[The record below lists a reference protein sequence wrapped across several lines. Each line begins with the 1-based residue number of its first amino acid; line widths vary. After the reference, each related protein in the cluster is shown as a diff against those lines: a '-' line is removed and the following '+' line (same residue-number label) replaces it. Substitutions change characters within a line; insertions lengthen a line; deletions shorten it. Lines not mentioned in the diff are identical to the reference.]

1 MTNFSIYRT
10 CNLRRK
16 NLDSSATFIPKRELS
31 SFTPEEIK
39 QSLHKER
46 DNLISTG
53 TLEAIPKNEW
63 NSIPKNKQITSHTFT
78 EVKSDNTLKS
88 RTVAHGN
95 KQTPETYTIFS
106 YGTIH
111 HVTINLLLVKAL
123 NMNIIPY
130 QIDIGHAFLD
140 GKIMKLWAHASLFR
154 SPLPY
159 SAVCFLIICIDK
171 PEQLQPYV

>member
-1 MTNFSIYRT
+1 MWLLFGTNNERVSTFFRSCVFLFPVDT
-10 CNLRRK
+10 
-16 NLDSSATFIPKRELS
+16 ATFIPKRELS

-111 HVTINLLLVKAL
+111 HVT
-123 NMNIIPY
+123 Y

-154 SPLPY
+154 SPPPLFSSLLPDY
-159 SAVCFLIICIDK
+159 LH
-171 PEQLQPYV
+171 

>member
-1 MTNFSIYRT
+1 MWLLFGTNNERVSTFFHS
-10 CNLRRK
+10 CMVLFP
-16 NLDSSATFIPKRELS
+16 LDTATFIPKRELS

-154 SPLPY
+154 SPPPLFSSLLPDY
-159 SAVCFLIICIDK
+159 LH
-171 PEQLQPYV
+171 